1 MVVGKVAA
9 LTLNQAPRLAVN
21 IAGKLKGLLGP
32 KMYAKM
38 GGLRGL
44 QQVGQEGLYSG
55 LFSGGMTAAGQVMSG
70 EGLDIPEILA
80 YGLADTVTGG
90 LAVGGVKA
98 LRGSKG
104 LRKGTIKDKT
114 GKTKE
119 VVITPKE
126 LIRSRGELPANVVAS
141 MLTPMGVSAAL
152 NKQPQ
157 QPQQVQQSAQTQQV
171 DQQQIQ
177 RMLLNEG
184 LLAGQYL
191 PGTMFQ
197 GMGVQPPQ
205 TLMQQYLNDQGPT
218 VSMDPASMAAI
229 VGLG

>member
-1 MVVGKVAA
+1 MAVGKVIG

-32 KMYAKM
+32 KMYSKM

-44 QQVGQEGLYSG
+44 QQVGQEALYSG
-55 LFSGGMTAAGQVMSG
+55 GASAGFTAAGQLMSG

-90 LAVGGVKA
+90 LAVGGVRA
-98 LRGSKG
+98 LRGTKG
-104 LRKGTIKDKT
+104 LKKGIVRDKS

-119 VVITPKE
+119 VITTPKE
-126 LIRSRGELPANVVAS
+126 LVRSRGEIPANVVAS
-141 MLTPMGVSAAL
+141 ILTPMGVSAAL
-152 NKQPQ
+152 GDQPQ
-157 QPQQVQQSAQTQQV
+157 QPQQLAQAEQV

-229 VGLG
+229 VGL

>member
-1 MVVGKVAA
+1 MAVGKVIG

-32 KMYAKM
+32 KMYSKM

-44 QQVGQEGLYSG
+44 QQVGQEALYSG
-55 LFSGGMTAAGQVMSG
+55 GASAGFTAGGQLMSG

-90 LAVGGVKA
+90 LAVGGVRA
-98 LRGSKG
+98 LRGTKG
-104 LRKGTIKDKT
+104 LKKGIVRDKS

-119 VVITPKE
+119 VITTPKE
-126 LIRSRGELPANVVAS
+126 LVRSRGEIPANVVAS
-141 MLTPMGVSAAL
+141 ILTPMGVSAAL
-152 NKQPQ
+152 GDQPQ
-157 QPQQVQQSAQTQQV
+157 QPQQLAQAEQV

-229 VGLG
+229 VGL